1 VTSTIHISALA
12 AASLISALL
21 LWLSHELMQSDL
33 YHDVHLAWRYS
44 IGILCGIV
52 GALTYG
58 LLSGDWALVTGVVA
72 LYCPGGAL
80 VIVLYGRRSLA
91 RRHGRERAQAQAWR
105 EEILRGEHDAER

>member
-1 VTSTIHISALA
+1 VTSIAIPALA

-91 RRHGRERAQAQAWR
+91 RRHTAQRAQAAAWR
-105 EEILRGEHDAER
+105 DAILREEHDADR